1 MSSSWD
7 PRAGLREKSAAR
19 RAEQVAELQGRRSK
33 QLLDRA
39 GISAG
44 KCYTE
49 YIDRGKDVRTMTIWL
64 ILFVIISCEIL
75 YRMPR

>member
-1 MSSSWD
+1 MSSFWD

-19 RAEQVAELQGRRSK
+19 RAELLDLQGRRSK
-33 QLLDRA
+33 QLLDWA